1 MDKLQKCAKAFE
13 NLLEIQYRIIIGRK
27 GKTVELV
34 IGFSKL
40 DFHHLMGLG
49 KLKDLRIAKQNRG
62 SVFDEIIT
70 GITTY
75 ETLTKSRYLA
85 QIENRFEP
93 LALIEQLLDDNRLV
107 FRYNTKLNQFSL
119 IEADYLLSTPFENSD
134 IYISQVYDGEM
145 KRIVLKDQYGPI
157 SVYLLPFLKP
167 AAVRHALQRD
177 DINTYEEGVMAAL
190 QECEID
196 TTQRNVLVAHQFVTG
211 ADRSDSEETWVGGL
225 DNVSAEVFKDF
236 DYVALGHIHRP
247 QKMGRETLR
256 YSGTPLKYS
265 FSEADHKKSVTIVE
279 LLEKG
284 NVRVSTVPLIPRR
297 DMRKLRG
304 TYMDVTAKDHY
315 TAENKMDYLQITLT
329 DEEDVPGAL
338 QKLRTVYPNL
348 MRLEYDNKRTRENRE
363 VQAVEAQE
371 QKSEL
376 ELFEEFYEL
385 LNNEPMKEEQTEFVE
400 KLIQDLKEVRV

>member
-134 IYISQVYDGEM
+134 IYIFIAEH
-145 KRIVLKDQYGPI
+145 KDTGKYFCR
-157 SVYLLPFLKP
+157 SFLQGGGTD
-167 AAVRHALQRD
+167 RQ
-177 DINTYEEGVMAAL
+177 AAL
-190 QECEID
+190 QVGVQVCFL
-196 TTQRNVLVAHQFVTG
+196 LV
-211 ADRSDSEETWVGGL
+211 
-225 DNVSAEVFKDF
+225 
-236 DYVALGHIHRP
+236 
-247 QKMGRETLR
+247 
-256 YSGTPLKYS
+256 SGTGQTAFQYHLQ
-265 FSEADHKKSVTIVE
+265 
-279 LLEKG
+279 
-284 NVRVSTVPLIPRR
+284 RR
-297 DMRKLRG
+297 
-304 TYMDVTAKDHY
+304 
-315 TAENKMDYLQITLT
+315 I
-329 DEEDVPGAL
+329 
-338 QKLRTVYPNL
+338 
-348 MRLEYDNKRTRENRE
+348 
-363 VQAVEAQE
+363 
-371 QKSEL
+371 
-376 ELFEEFYEL
+376 
-385 LNNEPMKEEQTEFVE
+385 
-400 KLIQDLKEVRV
+400 